1 MMRLAVVAFL
11 FLASGAQAQQRAI
24 PVPSG
29 LIVSGDRI
37 TAEALVDKTFNV
49 PDAAAKSFALERRQI
64 EGLYAKRML
73 LPGKPVPLSAVKDRD
88 AVVQGAL
95 TPATFSVNGLVISTY
110 LVAQQSAPAGETIL
124 ARNPAF
130 GTLVK
135 ARVLKDGSLEVGP

>member
-11 FLASGAQAQQRAI
+11 FLASGAQAGQRAI

-29 LIVSGDRI
+29 LIAAGDRI
-37 TAEALVDKTFNV
+37 RAEALVDKTFNV

-73 LPGKPVPLSAVKDRD
+73 LPGKPVPLAAVKGRE
-88 AVVQGAL
+88 AVTQGAL
-95 TPATFSVNGLVISTY
+95 TPATYAANGLVISTY
-110 LVAQQSAPAGETIL
+110 LVPQQSAAAGETIS

-130 GTLVK
+130 GTLIK
-135 ARVLKDGSLEVGP
+135 AKVMDDGSLAVGP